1 MALDLVQI
9 RWQLLRATEANQVIE
24 QENVSLRL
32 EITRLKREL
41 EERVKALGSALPP
54 QSSTPAVDPKLAQK
68 VMVAVQV
75 HSMKMKTELSRLK
88 AFFEGEISALAK
100 ALQQA
105 HAHQRTC
112 FQLVTNKDHE
122 TITALR
128 DRQRLQQLLNEAL
141 SEAEKIRQS
150 ANDAIAQRDDRLLLL
165 QQQLLDQ
172 QNIQQ
177 ELMKEWE
184 EKEARRIAEAQEA
197 AALRE
202 ALVRQQMES
211 DRLREDLVALQGSTQ
226 DALERAAEA
235 LRQSEAEGAQ
245 RLAVAREEE
254 ERLRARLAAL
264 EDQVARLSNAL
275 VGNRSHFAKY
285 VEVKTENLAL
295 QGQLQSLL
303 AAGKLSPRAAPQQ
316 QLLPQ
321 LPTHQALP
329 QVTSHAMLRRSSL
342 SVSEKT
348 AATPSVDNPGLLP
361 RSSFAAFQQNHRSLP
376 TGKSGSTPVVSGGIA
391 GKSSKV
397 VI

>member
-32 EITRLKREL
+32 EIARLKREL
-41 EERVKALGSALPP
+41 EERVKALDRAPPP
-54 QSSTPAVDPKLAQK
+54 QPSSPAVDPKLAQK

-75 HSMKMKTELSRLK
+75 HSMKMRTELARLK
-88 AFFEGEISALAK
+88 AFFEGEVSGLAK

-105 HAHQRTC
+105 HTHQRTC

-122 TITALR
+122 AITVLR
-128 DRQRLQQLLNEAL
+128 DRQRLQQLLAEAQ
-141 SEAEKIRQS
+141 SDAEKIRQS

-172 QNIQQ
+172 QNIQEQ
-177 ELMKEWE
+177 LRKEWQE
-184 EKEARRIAEAQEA
+184 QEARRIAEAQEA
-197 AALRE
+197 ATLRE
-202 ALVRQQMES
+202 ALVRQQVDS
-211 DRLREDLVALQGSTQ
+211 DRLREDLIALQGSTQ
-226 DALERAAEA
+226 GALERAAEA

-303 AAGKLSPRAAPQQ
+303 SGGKLSPRAAPQP

-329 QVTSHAMLRRSSL
+329 QVASHGGVRRSSL
-342 SVSEKT
+342 STSEK
-348 AATPSVDNPGLLP
+348 AAVSPSVDNPALLP

-376 TGKSGSTPVVSGGIA
+376 TGKSGSTPAMSGGIA
-391 GKSSKV
+391 NKSSKV